1 MDTVVGGRRPSVAD
15 LPRPEYARMVVSEA
29 IRLYPPV
36 HVLGRWAHEPDRFG
50 THVVPGNS
58 MITFS
63 PYLVHRHPEFWP
75 EPERFD
81 PERFRDPRGGRR
93 HHYAYV
99 PFGAGPRQCVG
110 IHLAMLEAQLLLA
123 TFCRQVR
130 LTAAAGHPVEPD
142 PGLSLR
148 PSGSMPM
155 RAVPRV

>member
-1 MDTVVGGRRPSVAD
+1 MGGRRPSVAD

-81 PERFRDPRGGRR
+81 PERFRDP
-93 HHYAYV
+93 
-99 PFGAGPRQCVG
+99 
-110 IHLAMLEAQLLLA
+110 
-123 TFCRQVR
+123 
-130 LTAAAGHPVEPD
+130 AAGGGTTTPTCRSVPAH
-142 PGLSLR
+142 
-148 PSGSMPM
+148 GS
-155 RAVPRV
+155 ASASIPRCWRRSCCW